1 MARTD
6 VAVTRRRE
14 GALKSAA
21 MMPSPARAQS
31 KYKPEYCDIV
41 ESLGKQGKSL
51 SEIALVLNIDR
62 KSLNAWERQF
72 SDFGEALARAR
83 TWAQAWW
90 EGKAHKSLG
99 KKHFQAQLW
108 RYSMAGRF
116 KEDYADNAQSDT
128 ISAMT
133 DFLQAVTQAAQAR
146 IPGDGAKAVDVEAS
160 TSPAGRRPD
169 EDKR

>member
-1 MARTD
+1 
-6 VAVTRRRE
+6 
-14 GALKSAA
+14 
-21 MMPSPARAQS
+21 MMPSPARPQS

-72 SDFGEALARAR
+72 PDFGEALARAR

-99 KKHFQAQLW
+99 RKHFQAQLW